1 MTPLNSASNTPLF
14 FWITLAL
21 IILVAYLWTACQ
33 KLYTLCHGNSHL
45 TCNGDTVYVDDLECG
60 IPDMYS
66 PEDEVPAEE
75 ALVDNFELWQIC
87 DTLM

>member
-1 MTPLNSASNTPLF
+1 MALVNSGNNTPLF
-14 FWITLAL
+14 FWLTLGL
-21 IILVAYLWTACQ
+21 IILAAFIWTACQ
-33 KLYTLCHGNSHL
+33 KYNALCYDHVKFRIS
-45 TCNGDTVYVDDLECG
+45 GDTVYVDDLECG

-75 ALVDNFELWQIC
+75 AYVDHFALVEIC

>member
-1 MTPLNSASNTPLF
+1 MTLTNSGSNTPLF

-21 IILVAYLWTACQ
+21 TIIVAYLWTASQ
-33 KLYTLCHGNSHL
+33 KLQALCHDTSQL
-45 TCNGDTVYVDDLECG
+45 TLSGDTVYVDDLECG
-60 IPDMYS
+60 IPDMYA

-75 ALVDNFELWQIC
+75 AFVDNLQLSEIC